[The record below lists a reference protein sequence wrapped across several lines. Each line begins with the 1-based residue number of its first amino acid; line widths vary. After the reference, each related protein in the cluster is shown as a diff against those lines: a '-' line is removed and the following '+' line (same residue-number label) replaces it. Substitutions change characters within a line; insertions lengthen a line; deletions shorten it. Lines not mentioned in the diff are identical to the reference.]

1 MAPKTIRSHTYPN
14 NSNASRQS
22 RVMAFTAD
30 QALSCLDS
38 YFRDTIGLNDYH
50 RHRERYRSDAQ
61 MVESLANDGPLL
73 EIGSVPCHTTALLK
87 LMGIDVHGV
96 DLRPERCQAI
106 IEHFE
111 LNVTRCDIEQQSLP
125 FPDQH
130 FPVVL
135 FAETLEHLRI
145 DPLFVLS
152 EINRILPFGGIL
164 LLTTPNFYSAQNVA
178 RFLLG
183 RGITD
188 AYTEFSKLRLV
199 GHMGHVR
206 EYTPREVCRFLQVS
220 GFEIELTDFKHYH
233 YPRTR
238 RGFAARVIFAV
249 LPRRFRSYQIVV
261 ARKIASS
268 PGLRPLA

>member
-1 MAPKTIRSHTYPN
+1 MASI
-14 NSNASRQS
+14 
-22 RVMAFTAD
+22 VD
-30 QALSCLDS
+30 QALSSLDT
-38 YFRDTIGLNDYH
+38 YFGNTNGISDYH

-61 MVESLANDGPLL
+61 MVASLTSGGPLL
-73 EIGSVPCHTTALLK
+73 EVGSFPCHTTALLK
-87 LMGIDVHGV
+87 LMGIDVRGI
-96 DLRPERCQAI
+96 DLRPERCQAMI
-106 IEHFE
+106 NRFD
-111 LNVTRCDIEQQSLP
+111 LDVTRCDIEQQAMP

-130 FPVVL
+130 FSAVL

-152 EINRILPFGGIL
+152 EINRVLPLGGIL

-206 EYTPREVCRFLQVS
+206 EYAPSEVRRFMQVS
-220 GFEIELTDFKHYH
+220 GFEIESRDFRHYY

-238 RGFAARVIFAV
+238 RGYAARIIFAV

-261 ARKIASS
+261 ARKVAPS
-268 PGLRPLA
+268 PGLRALA

>member
-1 MAPKTIRSHTYPN
+1 MTFN
-14 NSNASRQS
+14 
-22 RVMAFTAD
+22 VD
-30 QALSCLDS
+30 QALSCLDA
-38 YFRDTIGLNDYH
+38 YFKDTATLYDYR
-50 RHRERYRSDAQ
+50 RHRERYRSDVQ
-61 MVESLANDGPLL
+61 MVASLATDGRLL
-73 EIGSVPCHTTALLK
+73 EIGSAPCHTTALLK

-106 IEHFE
+106 IKHFE
-111 LNVTRCDIEQQSLP
+111 LNVTQCDIEQQSLP
-125 FPDQH
+125 FPDH
-130 FPVVL
+130 NFPFVL

-152 EINRILPFGGIL
+152 EINRILPIGGIL
-164 LLTTPNFYSAQNVA
+164 LLTTPNFYSAQNIA

-188 AYTEFSKLRLV
+188 AYSEFSKLRML

-220 GFEIELTDFKHYH
+220 GFDIESTDFKHYH

-238 RGFAARVIFAV
+238 RGFAARAV
-249 LPRRFRSYQIVV
+249 FTLLPRRFHSYQIVV
-261 ARKIASS
+261 ARKVASS
-268 PGLRPLA
+268 PGLKPLA